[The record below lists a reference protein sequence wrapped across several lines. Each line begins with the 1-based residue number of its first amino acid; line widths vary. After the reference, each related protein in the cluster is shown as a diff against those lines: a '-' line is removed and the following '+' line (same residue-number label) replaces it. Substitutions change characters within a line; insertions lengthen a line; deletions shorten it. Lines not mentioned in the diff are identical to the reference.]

1 MHREAAG
8 QNCACGIA
16 GPVVWGSE
24 IRERVS
30 NRVVGEDASCSR
42 RLAGCGTAYAIDLWR
57 ATNSE
62 HAASHVINLVVREG
76 GCLCTP
82 GIGRSVILEWV
93 REIAAGCIGGAPAHG
108 VEVPIAREKHADVAD
123 TDDWE

>member
-42 RLAGCGTAYAIDLWR
+42 RLAGCRTAYAIDGWR

-62 HAASHVINLVVREG
+62 HAASHVVHLVVRVG
-76 GCLCTP
+76 RCLRTP
-82 GIGRSVILEWV
+82 DIGPCVILEWV
-93 REIAAGCIGGAPAHG
+93 REIAPGCIGRTPAHR
-108 VEVPIAREKHADVAD
+108 V
-123 TDDWE
+123 